1 MKKYLAV
8 EHVKWLSSLVSITV
22 HTVSCITSLIL
33 KENIVLGSTIALYL
47 DTPMTTILQPCI
59 TFCLDATLSYGG
71 PVDYFI

>member
-33 KENIVLGSTIALYL
+33 KENIVLGSTIALYYL
-47 DTPMTTILQPCI
+47 DTPMTTILQP
-59 TFCLDATLSYGG
+59 
-71 PVDYFI
+71 